1 MTNNLRTQSLF
12 SVAALAL
19 VIGAGAPALAQEH
32 QQQQR
37 GRTPVVINRS
47 APVARHAPPVVVS
60 RQVITPRVVAR
71 GPSLYRSVSP
81 VVVVGRGAPRR
92 IIGPRVSIGVAPVR
106 FYRPYY
112 AFRPR
117 LRIGAGFFIGF
128 PVAYSFGYYDPYY
141 YSAYGYPYSAYP
153 SYAYPSYGY
162 PVPAYPYPAYPAP
175 AYPYSQQAY
184 PQSAYPSVAPGT
196 VVAQPG
202 QANTGGASFEI
213 SPSNADV
220 LVDGV
225 SMGPASQ
232 FSPTTAPLGLT
243 PGHHHFEIRA
253 AGYQTITFDADI
265 VAGQVTPFQGTLER

>member
-1 MTNNLRTQSLF
+1 MTNHLHTQSLF

-19 VIGAGAPALAQEH
+19 VIGAGSPALAQEH
-32 QQQQR
+32 QQQR

-47 APVARHAPPVVVS
+47 APLARHAPPVVVS

-71 GPSLYRSVSP
+71 RPSVYRSVSP
-81 VVVVGRGAPRR
+81 VVVVGRGGPRR
-92 IIGPRVSIGVAPVR
+92 IIGPRVSIGVAPGR

-117 LRIGAGFFIGF
+117 LRIGAGFLIGF
-128 PVAYSFGYYDPYY
+128 PVAYSFGYSDPYY
-141 YSAYGYPYSAYP
+141 YSAYGYPYPAYP
-153 SYAYPSYGY
+153 SYAYPSY
-162 PVPAYPYPAYPAP
+162 AYPAP
-175 AYPYSQQAY
+175 AYPYPQQPYPYQQAY

-213 SPSNADV
+213 SPSNAEV

-225 SMGPASQ
+225 SMGAASQ

-253 AGYQTITFDADI
+253 AGYQPITFDADI